1 MDFQKGIDVNFR
13 GTVTEEQTPS
23 RTSLSGEMSTDLQP
37 TSLLDEITY
46 WTSRMGAFGI
56 TQIMSSL
63 DGQNTSVRQPK
74 STPTSFTDD
83 ELYAEE
89 ERVSGFL

>member
-1 MDFQKGIDVNFR
+1 MDSQKGIDVSFR

-23 RTSLSGEMSTDLQP
+23 QTSLSGEMSIGLQP
-37 TSLLDEITY
+37 MSLLDEITY
-46 WTSRMGAFGI
+46 WTSRMGVFGI
-56 TQIMSSL
+56 MPPTSSL
-63 DGQNTSVRQPK
+63 DGQNTSVRQPR